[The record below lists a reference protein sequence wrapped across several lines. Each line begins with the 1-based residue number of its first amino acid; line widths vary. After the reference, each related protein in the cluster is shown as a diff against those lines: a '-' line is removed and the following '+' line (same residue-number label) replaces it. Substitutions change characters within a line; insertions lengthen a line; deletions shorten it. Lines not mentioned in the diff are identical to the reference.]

1 LNFEL
6 DARSLEAVLA
16 LAGVTIGFIAY
27 WFVSQSAIM
36 ENYFAARYPDTE
48 KQNLYFVLFQR
59 YMGVLFLGVL
69 PAILM
74 LACGGKSWTDYGVR
88 MPENLETLYW
98 IAGLV
103 ALIIPINYLN
113 AKKADNLLMYPQ
125 IRCKNWTIKVFIHE
139 YSSWIAYLLAYELL
153 FRGFL
158 LFAVYRAAGV
168 WVTMLVNVAIYA
180 IAHVPKGQKEA
191 VGAIPLG
198 MLLSYLTLKTGDI
211 WIAVIV
217 HIALALSNSFFSF
230 LAQPMMHYKKDA

>member
-16 LAGVTIGFIAY
+16 LASVTVGFIAY
-27 WFVSQSAIM
+27 WFISQSAIM
-36 ENYFAARYPDTE
+36 ENYFSARYPNPD
-48 KQNLYFVLFQR
+48 KQILYFVLFQR
-59 YMGVLFLGVL
+59 YMGVVFLGIL
-69 PAILM
+69 PIIIMMIFA
-74 LACGGKSWTDYGVR
+74 GKSWADYGVKI
-88 MPENLETLYW
+88 PESFETLWW
-98 IAGLV
+98 ILGLV
-103 ALIIPINYLN
+103 SLVIPINYLN
-113 AKKADNLLMYPQ
+113 AKKADNLLVYPQ
-125 IRCKNWTIKVFIHE
+125 IRSKYWTIKVFVHE

-158 LFAVYRAAGV
+158 LFSVYRVAGA
-168 WVTMLVNVAIYA
+168 WTAMLVNVAIYA

-211 WIAVIV
+211 WIAVVV

-230 LAQPMMHYKKDA
+230 LAQPAMYYKKK